1 MSEVASVL
9 GPVDTGE
16 LGTTLMHEHVFTL
29 TADSQ
34 KQWSDEWDEDGR
46 VAEAVDKLTE
56 LRASGVRTIVD
67 PTVDG
72 LGRDVPRVLRINRQ
86 VPDLTILVATG
97 VYTYADVPGFFS
109 ARGPGGM
116 AGLPEVMSRCS
127 CATSPRACRA
137 RTSGRRSSSAP
148 STTTGSPRA
157 WSGSCGPVRRRRRR
171 PARR

>member
-29 TADSQ
+29 TVDSQ
-34 KQWSDEWDEDGR
+34 RQWSDEWDEEPR
-46 VAEAVDKLTE
+46 VADAVDKLTE
-56 LRASGVRTIVD
+56 LRATGVRTIVD

-97 VYTYADVPGFFS
+97 IYTYADVPGFFA

-116 AGLPEVMSRCS
+116 EGLPEVPLCRPSPMVGRVSTPAFSRAAGGCMFT
-127 CATSPRACRA
+127 TSALP
-137 RTSGRRSSSAP
+137 G
-148 STTTGSPRA
+148 
-157 WSGSCGPVRRRRRR
+157 
-171 PARR
+171 